1 MVKLPAPLTVDANE
15 DFIFLFGGAET
26 QRWGGGVPLLPAR
39 FGEEVPADS
48 RAQTVTCESTPL
60 PAQACEAH
68 TACLSLTL
76 PSRGGEGLL
85 STSGVPASS

>member
-1 MVKLPAPLTVDANE
+1 MVKRPAPLTVDANE
-15 DFIFLFGGAET
+15 DFLFGGAET
-26 QRWGGGVPLLPAR
+26 QRWGGGIPLHPAR

-48 RAQTVTCESTPL
+48 RALSVTCESTPW
-60 PAQACEAH
+60 PAQACGAH
-68 TACLSLTL
+68 ASCLSLTL